1 MFDQVGDKMDGA
13 VSVSSTFSRIY
24 PPHLQASLDGSSQKV
39 LHSLYKHRPHFT
51 EGVDGK

>member
-13 VSVSSTFSRIY
+13 VSVSSTFPRIY
-24 PPHLQASLDGSSQKV
+24 PPRPQASLDGSSQKT